1 MLKFNFFKSIWFWLI
16 LLIFFSFG
24 IIIYKINT
32 NKSNKILILST
43 IRPIT
48 LALNKILDGISD
60 VEIKEISNNYMQ
72 NHVCFHDFSLTA
84 SQVSDI
90 ERARAIIINNISFES
105 FINNLIKN
113 KKNINLFDSS
123 KDINILKNNE
133 RDNLYIWMSFA
144 NYIKQI
150 ENISEFLKN
159 IFSNK
164 IKIINKNTK
173 NYISELN
180 NNLNKNKNDFEKFK
194 GKKVAVFSDE
204 FDYMLLELNLI
215 PVHLFDS
222 HIHEE
227 SISAKNISEA
237 VDKIKKNNFN
247 FYLVSNQN
255 KKYLDMI
262 NNFSNAKELKLDL
275 ITYSNDLYI
284 NKMNENMQK
293 LYLGLSN
300 ARY

>member
-1 MLKFNFFKSIWFWLI
+1 MIKFNFFKSIWFWLI

-60 VEIKEISNNYMQ
+60 IEIKEIGNNYMQ
-72 NHVCFHDFSLTA
+72 NNICFHDFSLTA

-90 ERARAIIINNISFES
+90 ERAKAIIINNISFES
-105 FINNLIKN
+105 FINNLIKD

-123 KDINILKNNE
+123 KNINVLKSNE
-133 RDNLYIWMSFA
+133 HDNLYIWMSFT

-150 ENISEFLKN
+150 ENISEFLTN
-159 IFSNK
+159 VFNNK
-164 IKIINKNTK
+164 SKIINKNTK

-180 NNLNKNKNDFEKFK
+180 NSLNKNKNNFEKFK

-222 HIHEE
+222 HVHEE
-227 SISAKNISEA
+227 TISAKNISEA
-237 VDKIKKNNFN
+237 VDKIKKDNFN
-247 FYLVSNQN
+247 FYLVSKQNQ
-255 KKYLDMI
+255 KYLDMI
-262 NNFSNAKELKLDL
+262 NNFSNAIELRLDL
-275 ITYSNDLYI
+275 ITYTNDSYI

-293 LYLGLSN
+293 LYLELSN
-300 ARY
+300 AKY